1 MFENCFSQPELTL
14 MRSVGKQKKLP
25 SQFNGSN
32 HSKKKKKKIDNKN
45 NSSVK
50 WLPRVFSFSL
60 EKQNIFNKHCF
71 EFLLTQMV
79 KGKCLII
86 LKDYLLAV
94 LCHNIALSMWWI
106 FFFDWRTNVSFSRCL
121 EFWLYVLIISSTRFR
136 VNPHS
141 IVPWILRNSL
151 LEAGAKSKFKWLQLD
166 SKPQPLSS

>member
-32 HSKKKKKKIDNKN
+32 HSKKKKKKKIDNKN

-71 EFLLTQMV
+71 ELLLTQMV

-94 LCHNIALSMWWI
+94 LCHNIAPSM
-106 FFFDWRTNVSFSRCL
+106 
-121 EFWLYVLIISSTRFR
+121 
-136 VNPHS
+136 
-141 IVPWILRNSL
+141 
-151 LEAGAKSKFKWLQLD
+151 
-166 SKPQPLSS
+166 